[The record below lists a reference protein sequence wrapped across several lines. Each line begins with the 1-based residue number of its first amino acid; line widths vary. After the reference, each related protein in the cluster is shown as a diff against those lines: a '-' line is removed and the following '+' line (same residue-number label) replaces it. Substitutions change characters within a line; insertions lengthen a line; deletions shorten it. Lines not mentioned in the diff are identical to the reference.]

1 MYVCIY
7 VWTVIPADKH
17 FAMIVRP
24 ESCSESLRGPFSCAV
39 ILVTG
44 CMLPPATHLS

>member
-7 VWTVIPADKH
+7 VWTVIPADT
-17 FAMIVRP
+17 IVRP
-24 ESCSESLRGPFSCAV
+24 ESCSESLGGPLSCAM

-44 CMLPPATHLS
+44 CVLPPATHLS